1 MFIYLENG
9 DLMEI
14 YMHDTICNFFRGISA
29 SLLFSGMPSET
40 SRPFY
45 SLLTLRQLNKN
56 LPGAHRAPPIGI
68 TASFN
73 QEQRHGG
80 GCCLLEQGT
89 SNVWTHD
96 IISLNKSLEQ
106 FRFKKKK
113 EKKMKRQE
121 EAA

>member
-1 MFIYLENG
+1 
-9 DLMEI
+9 
-14 YMHDTICNFFRGISA
+14 MHDTICNFFRGISA

-56 LPGAHRAPPIGI
+56 LPGAHRAPPIGV

-73 QEQRHGG
+73 QEHRHEGD
-80 GCCLLEQGT
+80 CLHEQGT
-89 SNVWTHD
+89 SNGRTHD
-96 IISLNKSLEQ
+96 IISLDKSLEQ
-106 FRFKKKK
+106 
-113 EKKMKRQE
+113 E